1 MCLVL
6 ALLGLRCYAHTFSS
20 CGEWG
25 LLFVVVFR
33 LLMVVAFLVEGAQA
47 SVVEVHRLSCSMV
60 CGIFLDNVPN
70 PCLLHWQAYS

>member
-1 MCLVL
+1 MIYLIL

-33 LLMVVAFLVEGAQA
+33 LLMVVASLVEGAQA
-47 SVVEVHRLSCSMV
+47 SVVEVHRLGCSMV
-60 CGIFLDNVPN
+60 CGTFPDNI
-70 PCLLHWQAYS
+70 